1 MDLGQWSVFRG
12 CGPFSASKSDHSFAG
27 ISGGATSGMMA
38 ALLPP
43 YVRLCFENTGREHPN
58 TYEFLRELATALG
71 REITWLEFR
80 KPQVKGARPRDF
92 DFAVVDYA
100 TADRSGGPFE
110 AFMEAIAE
118 YRETKG
124 EPPLSPWARQRIC
137 SAYMKHK
144 VLDHYVRSLGIESHW
159 RFIGLRADEVQRV
172 FGLRPQNN
180 TGCVF
185 RTPLYGAAITKQD
198 VREFWSRQSFRLEIR
213 EEQGNCTG
221 CFLKDQSDI
230 ARVLMEPESDAAW
243 WVRMDEKY
251 PDFGGRG
258 FAGYKQ
264 LAGEGATR
272 VSIEAALRSAPTLV
286 DAKVPAL
293 ASALAHL
300 RPDHIDDARF
310 RLVVIQERNRLRDGI
325 ARLPCACEA
334 ALDSGDEDDEEAL
347 LSAAGAG

>member
-124 EPPLSPWARQRIC
+124 EPPLSPWARQRIVDNREVEV
-137 SAYMKHK
+137 A
-144 VLDHYVRSLGIESHW
+144 RSRALH
-159 RFIGLRADEVQRV
+159 LRLAKLQPCDLASERRRKFAQ
-172 FGLRPQNN
+172 
-180 TGCVF
+180 
-185 RTPLYGAAITKQD
+185 
-198 VREFWSRQSFRLEIR
+198 EFV
-213 EEQGNCTG
+213 G
-221 CFLKDQSDI
+221 
-230 ARVLMEPESDAAW
+230 
-243 WVRMDEKY
+243 VRMLSSGVFKAQAHVRREQ
-251 PDFGGRG
+251 RG
-258 FAGYKQ
+258 HHSRRGTA
-264 LAGEGATR
+264 
-272 VSIEAALRSAPTLV
+272 
-286 DAKVPAL
+286 
-293 ASALAHL
+293 
-300 RPDHIDDARF
+300 
-310 RLVVIQERNRLRDGI
+310 
-325 ARLPCACEA
+325 
-334 ALDSGDEDDEEAL
+334 
-347 LSAAGAG
+347 

>member
-325 ARLPCACEA
+325 ARPPCACEA
-334 ALDSGDEDDEEAL
+334 ALDSGDEEAL
-347 LSAAGAG
+347 LSAAGAA